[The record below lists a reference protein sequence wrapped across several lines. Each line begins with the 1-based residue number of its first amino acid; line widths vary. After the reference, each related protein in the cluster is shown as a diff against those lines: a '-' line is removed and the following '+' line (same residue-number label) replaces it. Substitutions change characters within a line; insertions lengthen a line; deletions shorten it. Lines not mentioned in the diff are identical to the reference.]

1 MDRTD
6 LSTLSKAA
14 AGPAVFGKGR
24 RDAARRPAGAVQPD
38 GGLYA
43 DRATGQGERDL
54 RSPGADHGRP
64 AGHGATQA
72 AAQRDTKMRQT
83 KPQTPENTNS
93 SAVVPGSAHNAPQL
107 FRRRRTSR
115 VRCVLHQRRDVA
127 LMLRQ

>member
-43 DRATGQGERDL
+43 ERATGHGERDL
-54 RSPGADHGRP
+54 RSPGADQGRP

-72 AAQRDTKMRQT
+72 AAQRDTMIGAALT
-83 KPQTPENTNS
+83 QTPDISNS
-93 SAVVPGSAHNAPQL
+93 SALLCQAV
-107 FRRRRTSR
+107 RT
-115 VRCVLHQRRDVA
+115 
-127 LMLRQ
+127 